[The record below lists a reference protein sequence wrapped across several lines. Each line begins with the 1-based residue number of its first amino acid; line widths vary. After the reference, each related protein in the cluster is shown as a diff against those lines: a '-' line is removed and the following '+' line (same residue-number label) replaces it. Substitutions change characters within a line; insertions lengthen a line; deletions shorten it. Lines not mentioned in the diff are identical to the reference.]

1 MLRRLSQRKSRIARG
16 VAALPVDIDGLA
28 AIDLHL
34 YGRLCERLPPPAGLR
49 AIPGEI
55 TRREGQLLYTLASE
69 VWDGQGT
76 VLEMGTLFGAST
88 QWLGLGMADNPARRG
103 GLVAAD
109 AFLPYLPAR
118 MVEQLQPLLGAHPD
132 WLAMS
137 ADFQHVGFRRAYE
150 ALHADGQRYSEF
162 LTIRQCYVP
171 GTPGESSA
179 ETNELARAASSIGL
193 LFIDSV
199 KTWYPVRSLALALIE
214 NLRPG
219 ALVVWQDYRWFNS
232 FGIPFLNKHLG
243 DAMQVLAIADSTQV
257 YRYRGGLGRDAVERA
272 MPEAVADVPAA
283 DLRSMFREMAWSSY
297 VRNDAYGVLSATLQL
312 AMALAT
318 QGRRQEAWAL
328 FELARGVP
336 GMGDHEGLLD
346 VAQGEL
352 EALGHD
358 QLHDATT

>member
-1 MLRRLSQRKSRIARG
+1 
-16 VAALPVDIDGLA
+16 
-28 AIDLHL
+28 
-34 YGRLCERLPPPAGLR
+34 
-49 AIPGEI
+49 
-55 TRREGQLLYTLASE
+55 
-69 VWDGQGT
+69 
-76 VLEMGTLFGAST
+76 
-88 QWLGLGMADNPARRG
+88 
-103 GLVAAD
+103 
-109 AFLPYLPAR
+109 
-118 MVEQLQPLLGAHPD
+118 
-132 WLAMS
+132 
-137 ADFQHVGFRRAYE
+137 
-150 ALHADGQRYSEF
+150 
-162 LTIRQCYVP
+162 
-171 GTPGESSA
+171 
-179 ETNELARAASSIGL
+179 
-193 LFIDSV
+193 
-199 KTWYPVRSLALALIE
+199 
-214 NLRPG
+214 
-219 ALVVWQDYRWFNS
+219 
-232 FGIPFLNKHLG
+232 
-243 DAMQVLAIADSTQV
+243 MQVLAIADSTQV